1 MSDKERFSVV
11 VAIPSGDQW
20 QMWFGYSLA
29 RMMGFTAKY
38 ENIEVHLAVIKG
50 SLIPKQRE
58 ALVEYA
64 LERPT
69 CTHVLFLD
77 SDMKFPPDTLVRLL
91 EHGLSAVCA
100 SYTERQPP
108 YRPVAFADHTYQER
122 VWPSPEETDLRAI
135 AACGFGCF
143 LVKTDLLRAMSWPH
157 FAIASDPE
165 HHAFVG
171 EDIFFCR
178 KLHDMGVPLV
188 LDQKLTNELMH
199 SGTYEFRASDAI
211 RWREDA
217 AEKERADREFLA
229 QSNGKPKLVAV

>member
-1 MSDKERFSVV
+1 MSADDERFSVV

-29 RMMGFTAKY
+29 RLMGFTAKY

-64 LERPT
+64 LERPQ

-122 VWPSPEETDLRAI
+122 VWPAPDKTDLVGI
-135 AACGFGCF
+135 AACGMGCF
-143 LVKTDLLRAMSWPH
+143 LVKTDVLRAMSWPH
-157 FAIASDPE
+157 FAVASNPDL
-165 HHAFVG
+165 HAFVG

-199 SGTYEFRASDAI
+199 SGTYEYRATDAL

-217 AEKERADREFLA
+217 AKREVEDRKIIEG
-229 QSNGKPKLVAV
+229 NGHKLVAV